1 MPWIMAQTWRTLLF
15 AHWPLPPHV
24 LRPLIPSGLSL
35 QTFQRNAWVGITA
48 FRVTGLRPR
57 AVPALPVV
65 SQFPEINV
73 RTYVTA
79 GGKPGVF
86 FFSLDAGSLLAVTA
100 ARALYSLPYF
110 HATFSVSRRRG
121 HIVYSS
127 RRHQGNAPA
136 EFRAKYWPIGNVMRA
151 TPETLDAWLTE
162 RYCLYAVNRRGGLRR
177 AEIHHP
183 PWPLQPAE
191 ADIQRNTMTQGLGF
205 RLPDLPPLL
214 HFSERL
220 DVHVWGPE
228 SITPD
233 SIERARR
240 VPRLGQR

>member
-1 MPWIMAQTWRTLLF
+1 
-15 AHWPLPPHV
+15 
-24 LRPLIPSGLSL
+24 
-35 QTFQRNAWVGITA
+35 
-48 FRVTGLRPR
+48 
-57 AVPALPVV
+57 
-65 SQFPEINV
+65 
-73 RTYVTA
+73 
-79 GGKPGVF
+79 
-86 FFSLDAGSLLAVTA
+86 
-100 ARALYSLPYF
+100 
-110 HATFSVSRRRG
+110 
-121 HIVYSS
+121 
-127 RRHQGNAPA
+127 
-136 EFRAKYWPIGNVMRA
+136 
-151 TPETLDAWLTE
+151 
-162 RYCLYAVNRRGGLRR
+162 VNRRGGLRR